1 MLAVIGN
8 CLQYPSQVL
17 FAGDMRMNLDPLE
30 QYKDEAV
37 WSALEQVTH
46 TDPLFDKRYC
56 PVNSSSRP
64 EQEM

>member
-1 MLAVIGN
+1 
-8 CLQYPSQVL
+8 
-17 FAGDMRMNLDPLE
+17 MNLDPLE

-56 PVNSSSRP
+56 PVNRGSSRP
-64 EQEM
+64 VRAGNVKSSA

>member
-1 MLAVIGN
+1 
-8 CLQYPSQVL
+8 
-17 FAGDMRMNLDPLE
+17 MNLDPLE

-56 PVNSSSRP
+56 PVNNSSRP
-64 EQEM
+64 EEGQEM

>member
-1 MLAVIGN
+1 
-8 CLQYPSQVL
+8 
-17 FAGDMRMNLDPLE
+17 MRMNLDPLE

-56 PVNSSSRP
+56 PVNNSSRP
-64 EQEM
+64 EEGRKCEKFRLMDRIEKYLTG